1 MSKRV
6 KISFKEIMK
15 GKYTFIPQE
24 EICASNQRIKL
35 EMKEIIKKLKQK
47 KEISV

>member
-6 KISFKEIMK
+6 KIDFKEIMK

-24 EICASNQRIKL
+24 EICASNKRIRA
-35 EMKEIIKKLKQK
+35 EMKEILKKFKSNK
-47 KEISV
+47 H